1 MVIIITGTIVPEKHI
16 GQLALR
22 DHKSRLEQYILAL
35 KKLIE
40 AKPDAKMIFCDNSG
54 FGTDA
59 FANLHR
65 LAQGNGVQL
74 EVLSFKGDNESV
86 VRHGKGYGEGEIV
99 EHVLSSSELAQGESF
114 MIKITGRLVVDNI
127 ADIVKRVKT
136 DRIYFNIP
144 NYHKRDM
151 YDTRIYGMPIDIFK
165 QYFLNAY
172 KRVDDKAGYFL
183 EYAYTDVALSHNLN
197 IRNFPSYPRIM
208 GISGSGGIQY
218 TYTEWKSVIRDF
230 ISVFN
235 VSSIIACDRS

>member
-86 VRHGKGYGEGEIV
+86 VRHGKGYGEGEIMKY
-99 EHVLSSSELAQGESF
+99 VLSNSILAKKDDYL
-114 MIKITGRLVVDNI
+114 IKITGRLIVDNMPH
-127 ADIVKRVKT
+127 IVKKVDKT
-136 DRIYFNIP
+136 RIYFNIP
-144 NYHKRDM
+144 NIHRRDI
-151 YDTRIYGMPIDIFK
+151 YDTRLYAMPVNVFK
-165 QYFLNAY
+165 KY
-172 KRVDDKAGYFL
+172 
-183 EYAYTDVALSHNLN
+183 
-197 IRNFPSYPRIM
+197 
-208 GISGSGGIQY
+208 
-218 TYTEWKSVIRDF
+218 
-230 ISVFN
+230 
-235 VSSIIACDRS
+235 